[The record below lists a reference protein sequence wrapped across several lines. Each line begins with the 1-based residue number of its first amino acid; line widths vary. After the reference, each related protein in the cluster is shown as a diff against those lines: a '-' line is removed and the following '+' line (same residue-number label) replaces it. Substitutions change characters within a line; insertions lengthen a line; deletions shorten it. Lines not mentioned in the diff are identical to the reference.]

1 MSRIDKYEP
10 HVGGFRAP
18 LAANYAYSGNPSLPD
33 MKHADLHV
41 LKCVSLDANGKVQ
54 IGTPVTSNTGL
65 VGVICLG
72 EPKAAGEVVD
82 VMTAGEIV
90 EFTLPNGTAA
100 VTGTTYISA
109 SDGTYVAATLGTT
122 PPGSATAGVIGRTI
136 EATRLVVRV
145 QAGAK
150 AAS

>member
-18 LAANYAYSGNPSLPD
+18 LAANYAYTSGLPD
-33 MKHADLHV
+33 VKHADLHV
-41 LKCVSLDANGKVQ
+41 LKCVSLDATGKIVFA
-54 IGTPVTSNTGL
+54 TPNTSLTGF

-90 EFTLPNGTAA
+90 EFTLPNGSAATA
-100 VTGTTYISA
+100 GTVYYTVA
-109 SDGTYVAATLGTT
+109 ANDGTYGATG
-122 PPGSATAGVIGRTI
+122 PAGATIGRIGHTV
-136 EATRLVVRV
+136 EAGRLVVRV
-145 QAGAK
+145 IPGAK
-150 AAS
+150 AA